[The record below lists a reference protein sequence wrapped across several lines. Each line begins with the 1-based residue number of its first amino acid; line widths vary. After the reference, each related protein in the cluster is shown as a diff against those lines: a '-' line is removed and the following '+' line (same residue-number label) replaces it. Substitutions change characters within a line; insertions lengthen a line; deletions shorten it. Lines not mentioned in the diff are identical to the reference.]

1 MALKKYSKTWLS
13 STQVKSKTKIKSCDL
28 MHYRQA
34 GKLKFIKQGNAF
46 LYDKESVDDLL
57 NSSS

>member
-1 MALKKYSKTWLS
+1 
-13 STQVKSKTKIKSCDL
+13 